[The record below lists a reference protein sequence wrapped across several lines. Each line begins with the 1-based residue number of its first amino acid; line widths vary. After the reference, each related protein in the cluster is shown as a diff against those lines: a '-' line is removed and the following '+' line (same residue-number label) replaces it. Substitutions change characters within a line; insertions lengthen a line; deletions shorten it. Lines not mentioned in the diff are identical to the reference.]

1 MEARLPRQR
10 GSEVGGRAWFV
21 SRQQDGVG
29 STVFMGKDS
38 GFYAET
44 DHYKV
49 FSIRVYMIGY
59 TF

>member
-10 GSEVGGRAWFV
+10 GSEVGGGAWFV
-21 SRQQDGVG
+21 SRQQDA
-29 STVFMGKDS
+29 VFIGKDF